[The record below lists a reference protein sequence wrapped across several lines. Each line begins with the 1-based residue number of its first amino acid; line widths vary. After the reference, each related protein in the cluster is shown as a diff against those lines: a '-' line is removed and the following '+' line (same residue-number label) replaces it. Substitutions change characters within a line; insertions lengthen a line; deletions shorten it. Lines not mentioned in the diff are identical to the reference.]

1 MSVSKIKI
9 IFAVVYKQRYNLM
22 KKFFLPIVV
31 LTMVVLLGS
40 CSSGKDV
47 PYFQNIDEI
56 SLAGSK
62 GLYDAKIMPKD
73 MLTITVSTTDPAA
86 AAPFN
91 LSVGNTVGVSGQLS
105 NGGGNLQGY
114 LVDND
119 GNINFPVIG
128 HMHVQGMTKS
138 QCQDMIREKL
148 LPYMAATENPIVTV
162 RMSSYRVTVTGE
174 VNRPGVIPVS
184 TEKMSTGEVNR
195 PGVIPVSTEKMSIVE
210 ALAQAGDLTVY
221 GKRDNIMLIR
231 EDETGQKKMVR
242 LNMNDANLI
251 NSPYYYLQQNDII
264 YVQPNSVKAKN
275 AGIGP
280 STTLWFSFI
289 GIVTSISSLLV
300 NILRN

>member
-1 MSVSKIKI
+1 MSVSKNKI

-31 LTMVVLLGS
+31 LTMIVLLGS

-91 LSVGNTVGVSGQLS
+91 LSVGNTVGASGQLS

-119 GNINFPVIG
+119 GNINFPIIG

-162 RMSSYRVTVTGE
+162 RMSSYRVTV
-174 VNRPGVIPVS
+174 
-184 TEKMSTGEVNR
+184 TGEVNR

-264 YVQPNSVKAKN
+264 YVQPNSVKSKN

>member
-1 MSVSKIKI
+1 MSVSKNKI

-91 LSVGNTVGVSGQLS
+91 LSVGNTVGASGQLS

-148 LPYMAATENPIVTV
+148 LPFMAATENPIVTV
-162 RMSSYRVTVTGE
+162 RMSSYRVTV
-174 VNRPGVIPVS
+174 
-184 TEKMSTGEVNR
+184 TGEVNR

-264 YVQPNSVKAKN
+264 YVQPNSVKSKN

>member
-1 MSVSKIKI
+1 MSISKNKI

-31 LTMVVLLGS
+31 LMMVVLLGS

-91 LSVGNTVGVSGQLS
+91 LSVGNTVGASGQLS

-128 HMHVQGMTKS
+128 HIHVQGMTKS

-162 RMSSYRVTVTGE
+162 RMSSYRVTV
-174 VNRPGVIPVS
+174 
-184 TEKMSTGEVNR
+184 TGEVNR

-289 GIVTSISSLLV
+289 GIVTSISSLLIS
-300 NILRN
+300 ILRY

>member
-1 MSVSKIKI
+1 MSVSKNKI

-91 LSVGNTVGVSGQLS
+91 LSVGNTVGASGQLS
-105 NGGGNLQGY
+105 NGAGNLQGY

-128 HMHVQGMTKS
+128 HIHVQGMTKS
-138 QCQDMIREKL
+138 QCQDMIRGKL

-162 RMSSYRVTVTGE
+162 RMSSYRGTV
-174 VNRPGVIPVS
+174 
-184 TEKMSTGEVNR
+184 TGEVNR

>member
-1 MSVSKIKI
+1 MSVSKNKI

-91 LSVGNTVGVSGQLS
+91 LSVGNTVGASGQLS

-128 HMHVQGMTKS
+128 HIHVQGMTKS

-162 RMSSYRVTVTGE
+162 RMSSYRVTV
-174 VNRPGVIPVS
+174 
-184 TEKMSTGEVNR
+184 TGEVNR

-264 YVQPNSVKAKN
+264 YVQPNSVKSKN

>member
-1 MSVSKIKI
+1 MSVSKNKI

-40 CSSGKDV
+40 CSSGKEV

-91 LSVGNTVGVSGQLS
+91 LSVGNTVGASGQLS

-162 RMSSYRVTVTGE
+162 RMSSYRVTV
-174 VNRPGVIPVS
+174 
-184 TEKMSTGEVNR
+184 TGEVNR

>member
-1 MSVSKIKI
+1 MSVSKNKI

-184 TEKMSTGEVNR
+184 TEKMS
-195 PGVIPVSTEKMSIVE
+195 IVE

-280 STTLWFSFI
+280 STTLWFSLDRKS
-289 GIVTSISSLLV
+289 VV
-300 NILRN
+300 

>member
-1 MSVSKIKI
+1 MSVSKNKI

-91 LSVGNTVGVSGQLS
+91 LSVGNMVGASGQLS

-162 RMSSYRVTVTGE
+162 RMSSYRVTV
-174 VNRPGVIPVS
+174 
-184 TEKMSTGEVNR
+184 TGEVNR